1 MSGATTRVRQAL
13 DHDYSAALTLVAG
26 LLTALVWSGTASSSY
41 QRVLNAP
48 WFASRSALGQIDS
61 FRHVV
66 VVGLMTLFFFSIG
79 LELSRELASGAFTR
93 ALHAFP
99 PFLGA
104 LGGMA
109 VPAMLS
115 LLIGT
120 TTHSP
125 ALRHGWGVPMATD
138 IAFTLG
144 ALALAGRRL
153 PPTLRLFLL
162 MLAVADDVFS
172 VVVLSFTGDDHVRIA
187 ELVTFFVVAALCR
200 VLSRRFRGTTWRLV
214 VLVVLW
220 LTLLGAHVE
229 PPLAGVVAGLIV
241 PFGAARGIRLEDNI
255 RRWSTGLVLPLFAL
269 VSCGVLWSQLH
280 GHAVTTIVVA
290 TVAIRLAGKVV
301 GIVGGVVAARLLG
314 YRLHSSITWPILS
327 ASTLLCAVG
336 FTVPLLFAGALYSTR
351 SATYGAFTLGLLIAS
366 VTAGVGGVTLL
377 RYQSRRH

>member
-1 MSGATTRVRQAL
+1 VKAISVAIGTPQPCR
-13 DHDYSAALTLVAG
+13 SAG
-26 LLTALVWSGTASSSY
+26 LW
-41 QRVLNAP
+41 
-48 WFASRSALGQIDS
+48 
-61 FRHVV
+61 VV
-66 VVGLMTLFFFSIG
+66 
-79 LELSRELASGAFTR
+79 
-93 ALHAFP
+93 
-99 PFLGA
+99 
-104 LGGMA
+104 
-109 VPAMLS
+109 
-115 LLIGT
+115 
-120 TTHSP
+120 
-125 ALRHGWGVPMATD
+125 VPMATD

-229 PPLAGVVAGLIV
+229 PPLAGVVTGLIV